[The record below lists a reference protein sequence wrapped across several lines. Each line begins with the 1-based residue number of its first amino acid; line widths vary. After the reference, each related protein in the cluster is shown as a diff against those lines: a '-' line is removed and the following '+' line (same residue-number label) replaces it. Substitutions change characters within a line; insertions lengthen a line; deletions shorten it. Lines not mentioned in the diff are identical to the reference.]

1 MKVVNAKLDERQVT
15 MVQNVVEERMI
26 ELNQMKNLENQIAK
40 RREEINVRKQIDSI
54 YSIDRYSNNY
64 SNDVQAYLLMKKKK

>member
-26 ELNQMKNLENQIAK
+26 ELNQMKNLENQISK

-64 SNDVQAYLLMKKKK
+64 SNDVQAYLLVKNKK